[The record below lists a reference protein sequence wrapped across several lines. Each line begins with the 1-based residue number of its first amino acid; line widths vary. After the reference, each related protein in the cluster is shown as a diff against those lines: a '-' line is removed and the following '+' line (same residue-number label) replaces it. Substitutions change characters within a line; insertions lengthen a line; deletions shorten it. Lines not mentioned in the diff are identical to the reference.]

1 MRGQHHHIF
10 LAGHQR
16 GISDCVWEWKYT
28 SLSLFIIEQNE
39 WEVKSGVT
47 TPSEEVRSATTPVW
61 MDHDAFT
68 I

>member
-10 LAGHQR
+10 QAGWTSER
-16 GISDCVWEWKYT
+16 NFRLCLGVYF
-28 SLSLFIIEQNE
+28 SLSLFIIERNE
-39 WEVKSGVT
+39 WEVKSSVT
-47 TPSEEVRSATTPVW
+47 TPSEGVRSATTPVW